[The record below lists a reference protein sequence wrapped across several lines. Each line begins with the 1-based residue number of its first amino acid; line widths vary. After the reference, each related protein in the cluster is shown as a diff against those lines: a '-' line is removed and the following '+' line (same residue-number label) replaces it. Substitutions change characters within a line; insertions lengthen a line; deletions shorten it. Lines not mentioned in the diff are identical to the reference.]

1 MNHINIQNESSN
13 ITEYIDSTILEKLY
27 NLFSG
32 EITPTE
38 LDSIILD
45 NASLLK
51 GNLTVPAVYKF
62 IYDWLLARYPDTLRI
77 NYNDLYIYIKDPYI
91 EAKLIENNFG
101 DSSNSH
107 VLYSKA
113 FAATTLPIFG
123 ITDSYNVYEENITE
137 FKELAE
143 FTNVKKLPRNLFRQ
157 CRNIDTV
164 DLRNV
169 TELDLMA
176 FYRSGIRHCLNSGN
190 IEIIGNQCLEGCT
203 NLETFDFSSVRSIG
217 NLGVI
222 NTKLTEI
229 HFNGSENISLGA
241 QSIRNNKVLTV
252 IDGLQNV
259 KNFTNGNIFSDNT
272 ALLELR
278 LDNLELCDGNNF
290 VNNCSS
296 LHTFYA
302 PKFATKVEYGTFDGC
317 KALTNLTID
326 WENITT
332 IKGNAFA
339 NCTSLTSDKIDIS
352 HVIEFTGGSHF
363 SGCTSLTSLTLNPSI
378 ISIPENFCFN
388 CTNLSSINL
397 SNIVSIGK
405 YSFKNCTSLTS
416 IDVQNV
422 TTCVN
427 NSFNGCKGLTTI
439 DMPNATTI
447 GEGTFNGCTALT
459 SVNIPN
465 CTNVGGWVFKDD
477 TELITITGLE
487 NFVGASTDHL
497 TYNNCSKLVFPNQIN
512 VTGEYI
518 GYGTFYNCKTLK
530 NINLSSN
537 THSLYNSAFQGCTN
551 LVSITGLENIQ
562 YIGLYAFY
570 GCANLEG
577 VINLSNLVGWVPSTR
592 INNAVQ
598 GGQNM
603 LFANCPKIIKVI
615 IGQIPCI
622 KAESLGGDFSPFKQC
637 TLLHTVDITNITDY
651 IQFANN
657 QLFWSCDNIKNLV
670 LRQNSVVECKIAGI
684 SSLSINNICPSSTH
698 STFRIYVPDSLVND
712 YKTAENWS
720 NIESYIRPLSE
731 YVEITD

>member
-107 VLYSKA
+107 VLYSKV

-169 TELDLMA
+169 TELDSTV

-302 PKFATKVEYGTFDGC
+302 PKFTTKVEYSTFGGC

-332 IKGNAFA
+332 IKGNAFT

-352 HVIEFTGGSHF
+352 HVTEFTGGSHF
-363 SGCTSLTSLTLNPSI
+363 LGCTSLTSLTLNPSI
-378 ISIPENFCFN
+378 TSIPEKFCYD

-397 SNIVSIGK
+397 SNIVLIGK
-405 YSFKNCTSLTS
+405 
-416 IDVQNV
+416 
-422 TTCVN
+422 
-427 NSFNGCKGLTTI
+427 NSFYKCKGLTTI
-439 DMPNATTI
+439 DAQNVVKIESSAFDT
-447 GEGTFNGCTALT
+447 CTALT

-465 CTNVGGWVFKDD
+465 CTKVGGWVFKDN
-477 TELITITGLE
+477 TELTTITGLE
-487 NFVGASTDHL
+487 NFVGASTSHK
-497 TYNNCSKLVFPNQIN
+497 TYCDCKKLNFPDNIN
-512 VTGEYI
+512 ITSEYV
-518 GYGTFYNCKTLK
+518 GYQTFYNCKTLK
-530 NINLSSN
+530 NINISSN

-562 YIGLYAFY
+562 YIGVYAFY

-592 INNAVQ
+592 IDNAEQ

-603 LFANCPKIIKVI
+603 LFANCPKITKVI

-622 KAESLGGDFSPFKQC
+622 KAESAGSEFSPFKQC

-657 QLFWSCDNIKNLV
+657 KLFWSCDNIKNLV

-684 SSLSINNICPSSTH
+684 SSLSINNICPASTQ